1 APVPKR
7 DIGGAVSRYSTVLK
21 RANTQLLHEVKRDHI
36 VIVVTHD
43 EEMLAACDEVIPMP
57 GCLSGRGVEGPED
70 RNGVGVG

>member
-1 APVPKR
+1 M
-7 DIGGAVSRYSTVLK
+7 
-21 RANTQLLHEVKRDHI
+21 LHEVKRDHI

>member
-1 APVPKR
+1 MLTAIIPRWHHLYVNVGLTEPIK
-7 DIGGAVSRYSTVLK
+7 
-21 RANTQLLHEVKRDHI
+21 LLHEVKRDHI